1 MTDRSSLGP
10 EQNSMT
16 DEESKETQVIKTE
29 PVEINLSND
38 NLSEDLNK
46 LLQSRSL
53 TDRKSARQRDTAQ
66 NDIYN
71 VCDDVTKDLDKLHR
85 DIDLIM
91 VR

>member
-29 PVEINLSND
+29 PVEIKLSND

-46 LLQSRSL
+46 LL
-53 TDRKSARQRDTAQ
+53 
-66 NDIYN
+66 
-71 VCDDVTKDLDKLHR
+71 
-85 DIDLIM
+85 
-91 VR
+91 